1 MPATANGRPAVTVW
15 LAVLLAA
22 VAMAVKDFFAT
33 LLMIAESEDRRWWA
47 GVLDGASTVA
57 GVALTVLGAGTV
69 ILHGLDGRSVAIVG
83 GMLAADVLGT
93 PLWTAVGAWLRPKR
107 AADPNL
113 ADLVEWARGM
123 GYVPVGGQQP

>member
-1 MPATANGRPAVTVW
+1 MPATPNGRASVNVW
-15 LAVLLAA
+15 QAVLLAA
-22 VAMAVKDFFAT
+22 GAMAVKDFFAT

-93 PLWTAVGAWLRPKR
+93 PLWTAVGARLRR
-107 AADPNL
+107 QRGMDPNL
-113 ADLVEWARGM
+113 SDLVDWARGI
-123 GYVPVGGQQP
+123 GYTPIGEQQP

>member
-1 MPATANGRPAVTVW
+1 MTVW

-22 VAMAVKDFFAT
+22 AAMAVKDFFAT
-33 LLMIAESEDRRWWA
+33 LLMIAESEDRLWWA

-69 ILHGLDGRSVAIVG
+69 ILHGLDGRSVAVVG

-93 PLWTAVGAWLRPKR
+93 PLWTAVGARLRRKR
-107 AADPNL
+107 AADPNM

-123 GYVPVGGQQP
+123 GYVPAGGQQP